1 MTIESSVRTAPDVD
15 TDWLGLD
22 GARVLIAGAGGIGTT
37 CAARFLEAGARV
49 IVVDRDE
56 RRLAELAS
64 DPEFARRGGTTLTAD
79 LTEHGAAAEVVADAV
94 QTLGGLDIV
103 LHSVGINDR
112 RPLLDFTD
120 DEWERIID
128 VNLSTLFGLGQAAG
142 RHMMAQGHG
151 RIIALSSVSGLLAH
165 DSHGP
170 YAASKGGI
178 NQLMRVMAR
187 EWATDGVTVNA
198 VAPGYVETP
207 LTRGDLAEAR
217 QAGEARRPRAR
228 RPPRNTRRR
237 SPAPPSSSRRATP
250 ASSPATCSTS
260 TAGARSSDPVSRPLK
275 GDNA

>member
-1 MTIESSVRTAPDVD
+1 VTIESSIQTAPGVEA
-15 TDWLGLD
+15 DWLGLA

-64 DPEFARRGGTTLTAD
+64 DPEFAGRGGSTLTAD
-79 LTEHGAAAEVVADAV
+79 LTAHGAAAGVVAEAV

-120 DEWERIID
+120 DEWQRIID
-128 VNLSTLFGLGQAAG
+128 VNLTTLFALGQAAG
-142 RHMMAQGHG
+142 RHMTAQGHG

-165 DSHGP
+165 ENHGP

-178 NQLMRVMAR
+178 NQLIRVMAR
-187 EWATDGVTVNA
+187 EWAKDGVTVNA

-207 LTRGDLAEAR
+207 LTSHHLSEGGNREKLES
-217 QAGEARRPRAR
+217 QVPAGRLGTPEEIAGPVLFL
-228 RPPRNTRRR
+228 
-237 SPAPPSSSRRATP
+237 SSRH
-250 ASSPATCSTS
+250 
-260 TAGARSSDPVSRPLK
+260 AGFITGHVLYIDGGRTLV
-275 GDNA
+275 